1 MWNPLLRKA
10 LENRS
15 MARLSEYDVVYVTR
29 TAIKGSA
36 LADYLAYQAIDDYE
50 PMNFL
55 MRWRLYRESRI
66 GGIDKWVMKFYGA
79 SNALGHG
86 IGARLSLAREGGGIE
101 KRLGG

>member
-1 MWNPLLRKA
+1 
-10 LENRS
+10 